1 MEQSRSATRDCA
13 IRGPRSGAP
22 DYANIGVLR
31 RRGSIRATPQ
41 HLDQIRPHG
50 LGSLEAASSGPFEI
64 GRCFRGNRPYTHD
77 NRPYRQ
83 WSEAFRGRNA

>member
-1 MEQSRSATRDCA
+1 MEQSRVSDARLCNP
-13 IRGPRSGAP
+13 GSRSGAP

-50 LGSLEAASSGPFEI
+50 LGSLEAAGSGPFEI